1 MVKPY
6 IPERGDIIW
15 INMSPQAGHEQSGRR
30 PAVVLSP
37 STYNARAGLALMCP
51 ITSRVKGYPFEVTL
65 PPDLPAGGVVLSDQ
79 IRSLDWRQRQAEFIA
94 TLPMSV
100 IEDVLARVRAL
111 IV

>member
-51 ITSRVKGYPFEVTL
+51 VTSRVKGYPFEVTL
-65 PPDLPAGGVVLSDQ
+65 PPDLPASGVVLSDQ

-100 IEDVLARVRAL
+100 IEDVLARVRVLLA
-111 IV
+111 